1 MFANI
6 GSRMLFIYE
15 RVLEFIQRG
24 IYDMKKRFV
33 LVLITMICLTMFSGG
48 ILAYAKER
56 ESAQPTYYKYYTSI
70 RVESGDT
77 LWGIAD
83 RYLCEQTGSH
93 EEYIREVMKMNDL
106 KSADI
111 RTGDSLIVFYY
122 STELK

>member
-1 MFANI
+1 MRSCVSI
-6 GSRMLFIYE
+6 VRKSLDLF
-15 RVLEFIQRG
+15 QRG
-24 IYDMKKRFV
+24 IYHMKKRFV

-77 LWGIAD
+77 LWDIAD

-93 EEYIREVMKMNDL
+93 EEYIREVMKMNGM
-106 KSADI
+106 KNSDI
-111 RTGDSLIVFYY
+111 RTGETLTVFYY
-122 STELK
+122 STDLK